1 MPLPKVIQLRQV
13 LSEKFPGLK
22 LRLEEKPAAVAA
34 GGQAPGVDDLLQSRE
49 ARGSLTEIIA
59 GAGHPGSATLIR
71 EMVRWSA
78 AHHRI
83 IGLVDGA
90 DTFDAGGMENGELAQ
105 LLWVRCT
112 TAETALKAAD
122 YLLRDGNLSAVILD
136 LKANGENQLRKIPAT
151 TWYRFQR
158 LVEISGTAGLV
169 ITPRPM
175 VASASTRLVLRSHF
189 SLEDLEREPADLV
202 RAMSLEP
209 AQPGQSEQREASLKS
224 A

>member
-1 MPLPKVIQLRQV
+1 MPSPKVIQLRQV

-34 GGQAPGVDDLLQSRE
+34 AGQAPGVDELLQSRE
-49 ARGSLTEIIA
+49 ARGSLTEISA

-78 AHHRI
+78 AHQRRI

-136 LKANGENQLRKIPAT
+136 LKANGEKSTAQNPGDDA
-151 TWYRFQR
+151 WYGS
-158 LVEISGTAGLV
+158 SGWW
-169 ITPRPM
+169 
-175 VASASTRLVLRSHF
+175 
-189 SLEDLEREPADLV
+189 
-202 RAMSLEP
+202 
-209 AQPGQSEQREASLKS
+209 KS
-224 A
+224 AGRRGW